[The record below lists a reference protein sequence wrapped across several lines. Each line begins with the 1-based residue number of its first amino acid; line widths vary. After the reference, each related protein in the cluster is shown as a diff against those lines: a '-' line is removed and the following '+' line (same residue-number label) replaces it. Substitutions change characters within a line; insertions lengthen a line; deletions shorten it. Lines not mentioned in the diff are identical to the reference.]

1 MNLSSCQQD
10 SCNLAPIFL
19 SVILRLGFSGMRAL
33 PSCIVIGSRKGGTR
47 ALLDMLSLHSR
58 VRPAKAEV
66 HFFDA
71 DDNYRRGYEWYMEQV
86 LSRIS
91 SMCTGL
97 G

>member
-1 MNLSSCQQD
+1 MSVVITQSSPNCFY
-10 SCNLAPIFL
+10 S
-19 SVILRLGFSGMRAL
+19 LGHFYVNIALSGMRAL

-86 LSRIS
+86 LSHIPS
-91 SMCTGL
+91 IYTI
-97 G
+97 

>member
-1 MNLSSCQQD
+1 
-10 SCNLAPIFL
+10 
-19 SVILRLGFSGMRAL
+19 MRAL

-86 LSRIS
+86 CDCHRYLVYTTYRHQYREFLKGGFPG
-91 SMCTGL
+91 CVK
-97 G
+97 

>member
-1 MNLSSCQQD
+1 
-10 SCNLAPIFL
+10 
-19 SVILRLGFSGMRAL
+19 MRAL

-86 LSRIS
+86 LSQCMYSARLKD
-91 SMCTGL
+91 GL
-97 G
+97 C

>member
-1 MNLSSCQQD
+1 
-10 SCNLAPIFL
+10 
-19 SVILRLGFSGMRAL
+19 MRAL

-86 LSRIS
+86 LSQIPNEGIIRH
-91 SMCTGL
+91 
-97 G
+97 